1 MNNCIPTA
9 IVLSIRETHDNVP
22 GFSSTAGLPL
32 LELGLDEDVV
42 TVAVFPALNCTILT
56 DGRLYRISI
65 CGSGL
70 DADLD
75 ADCGGR
81 LNERF
86 TAGVVGAVAEAIFI
100 NCSPRLDPLC
110 A

>member
-1 MNNCIPTA
+1 M
-9 IVLSIRETHDNVP
+9 VLSIRETHDNVP

-42 TVAVFPALNCTILT
+42 TAAVFPALNCTILT

-70 DADLD
+70 DAGRD

-81 LNERF
+81 LKERF
-86 TAGVVGAVAEAIFI
+86 AAGVAGAVVEAMFM
-100 NCSPRLDPLC
+100 NCCARIDALC
-110 A
+110 AW